1 MLYEVI
7 TNAEMAQ
14 LSEAIEKLREGKGSI
29 IGICGDAG
37 TGKSRLVE
45 EFKATLNLREIKWRE
60 GHAYPYSQNVPYSPV
75 TDMLRRATRI
85 EEGDTPQRIP

>member
-7 TNAEMAQ
+7 T
-14 LSEAIEKLREGKGSI
+14 LRAGKGSI

-45 EFKATLNLREIKWRE
+45 EFKATSYNF
-60 GHAYPYSQNVPYSPV
+60 V
-75 TDMLRRATRI
+75 
-85 EEGDTPQRIP
+85 